1 MKKIV
6 ILGSSGSI
14 GTQTLGIISGLKNS
28 ICVKGLAV
36 RSNLKVLKS
45 QIKKFR
51 PKAVSM
57 DSFIDANNL
66 KKWCTLNNLKTSVY
80 SGSAGPKKLATMP
93 GVDMVFI
100 STVGIVSFEPI
111 ISAIKAK
118 KNIAIANKEVLVMA
132 GNYIMNLAIREG
144 ISVLPV
150 DSEHSAIFQCCA
162 DERKSSIKKIILTAS
177 GGPFYKYD
185 KDFSKITV
193 EQTLEHPIWKMG
205 SKVTVDSATL
215 MNKGLEAIE
224 ASVLFGISI
233 DKIKILIH
241 PQSIVHSMVEYI
253 DGSVIAQLSNP
264 DMRLPI
270 QYALTYPER
279 SQPGIRPLDL
289 AGIGKLEFYNP
300 NFDKFPCLKLSYFAA
315 KKGFTMPAVMNA
327 ANETAVS
334 AFLNKKIKFTD
345 IAKIVDSVM
354 RAHVVSK
361 TQLPNAFIE
370 ADYWARQY
378 SNRLIE
384 KGPNDYNFS
393 NF

>member
-14 GTQTLGIISGLKNS
+14 GTQTLSIIAGLKNS
-28 ICVKGLAV
+28 VCVEGLAV
-36 RSNLKVLKS
+36 RSNLKILKL

-51 PKAVSM
+51 PKAVSI
-57 DSFIDANNL
+57 DSFVDANNL
-66 KKWCTLNNLKTSVY
+66 KRWCALNNLKTSVY
-80 SGSAGPKKLATMP
+80 NGSAGHKKLATMLDA
-93 GVDMVFI
+93 DMIFI
-100 STVGIVSFEPI
+100 STVGVASFEPI

-132 GNYIMNLAIREG
+132 GNYIMNLAIKKG

-150 DSEHSAIFQCCA
+150 DSEHSAIFQCCT
-162 DERKSSIKKIILTAS
+162 DEKKSNIKKIILTAS

-193 EQTLEHPIWKMG
+193 EQTLDHPIWKMG
-205 SKVTVDSATL
+205 NKITVDSATL

-224 ASVLFGISI
+224 ASVLFGIPV
-233 DKIKILIH
+233 DRIKILIH
-241 PQSIVHSMVEYI
+241 PQSIVHSMVEYV

-279 SQPGIRPLDL
+279 SQSSIKSLNL
-289 AGIGKLEFYNP
+289 ANIGKLEFYNP
-300 NFDKFPCLKLSYFAA
+300 DFDKFPCLKLSYFAA

-345 IAKIVDSVM
+345 IVKIVDSAM
-354 RAHVVSK
+354 RAHTVSK
-361 TQLPNAFIE
+361 NLSPSAFIE

-384 KGPNDYNFS
+384 KKI
-393 NF
+393 

>member
-14 GTQTLGIISGLKNS
+14 GTQTLDIVAKLKDS

-36 RSNLKVLKS
+36 RSNLRVLKS
-45 QIKKFR
+45 QIRKFR

-57 DSFIDANNL
+57 DSFIDTNNL
-66 KKWCTLNNLKTSVY
+66 RKWCALNNLKTTVY
-80 SGSAGPKKLATMP
+80 SGNTGVKKLATMSAI
-93 GVDMVFI
+93 DMVFI
-100 STVGIVSFEPI
+100 STVGAVGFESIV
-111 ISAIKAK
+111 SAIKAK
-118 KNIAIANKEVLVMA
+118 KNVAIANKEVFVMA
-132 GNYIMNLAIREG
+132 GNYIMNLATEKG
-144 ISVLPV
+144 VLVLPV
-150 DSEHSAIFQCCA
+150 DSEHSAIFQCCK
-162 DERKSSIKKIILTAS
+162 DEKKSNIKKIILTAS

-185 KDFSKITV
+185 EDFSKITV

-205 SKVTVDSATL
+205 NKVTVDSATL

-224 ASVLFGISI
+224 ASALFGIPV
-233 DKIKILIH
+233 DRIKILVH

-270 QYALTYPER
+270 QYALTYPAR
-279 SQPGIRPLDL
+279 FQSGIKSLNL
-289 AGIGKLEFYNP
+289 ADVGKLEFFEP

-334 AFLNKKIKFTD
+334 AFLNKEIKFTD
-345 IAKIVDSVM
+345 IAKIVDATM
-354 RAHVVSK
+354 RAHIISK
-361 TQLPNAFIE
+361 ILSLNAFVD

-378 SNRLIE
+378 SNRLID
-384 KGPNDYNFS
+384 KGI
-393 NF
+393 